1 MIQANVGGWDKYLRI
16 VIGVVLIG
24 LMALGY
30 IGLWGWIG
38 VVPILSAVFN
48 YCPLYQLIGFS
59 TRH

>member
-1 MIQANVGGWDKYLRI
+1 MQANVGGWDKYLRI

>member
-1 MIQANVGGWDKYLRI
+1 MQANVGGWDKYLRI

-38 VVPILSAVFN
+38 VVPILSAAFN

-59 TRH
+59 THH